1 MMEII
6 SNLSNKSIVIGALIV
21 LFVFAGM
28 GAYIKYLQ
36 YQVETTS
43 TALTEKIEDNRKL
56 KEAFSKAKEEH
67 AKELEL
73 EKNKAAYQAT
83 TLKEIEQV
91 IKATSKVKQ
100 EEIKRG
106 EIKDEKDS
114 NFILTKF

>member
-1 MMEII
+1 MEII

-28 GAYIKYLQ
+28 GTYIKYLQ
-36 YQVETTS
+36 YQVETKS
-43 TALTEKIEDNRKL
+43 TALTQKIEDNKKL
-56 KEAFSKAKEEH
+56 REDFLKAKEEYS
-67 AKELEL
+67 KELEL

-106 EIKDEKDS
+106 VIKDEKDS
-114 NFILTKF
+114 NFIITKF

>member
-6 SNLSNKSIVIGALIV
+6 NNLSNKSIVIGALIV

-36 YQVETTS
+36 YQVETKS
-43 TALTEKIEDNRKL
+43 TALTQKIEDNRKL

>member
-6 SNLSNKSIVIGALIV
+6 SNLSNKSLVIGTLIV

-28 GAYIKYLQ
+28 GGYIKYLQ
-36 YQVETTS
+36 YQVETKS
-43 TALTEKIEDNRKL
+43 TALTQKIEDNKKL
-56 KEAFSKAKEEH
+56 REDFLKAKEEY

-106 EIKDEKDS
+106 VIKDEKDS
-114 NFILTKF
+114 NFIITKF

>member
-1 MMEII
+1 MEII

-28 GAYIKYLQ
+28 GTYIKYLQ
-36 YQVETTS
+36 YQVETKS
-43 TALTEKIEDNRKL
+43 TALTQKIEDFL
-56 KEAFSKAKEEH
+56 KAKEEY

-106 EIKDEKDS
+106 VIKDEKDS
-114 NFILTKF
+114 NFIITKF